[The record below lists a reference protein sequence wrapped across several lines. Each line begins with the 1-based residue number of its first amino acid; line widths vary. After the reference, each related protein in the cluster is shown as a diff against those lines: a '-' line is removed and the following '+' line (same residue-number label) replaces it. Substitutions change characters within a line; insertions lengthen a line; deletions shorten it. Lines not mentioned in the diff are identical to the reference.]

1 METIYSKLGT
11 ENLQELV
18 DGFYDLIVKSDIK
31 HLFDESDI
39 ELVKK
44 KQFMFLSQFLG
55 GPQLYSNE
63 YGHPKMRARHFPH
76 KVTNEAKD
84 IWLVCMKQ
92 AINKLDISE
101 EFKTLLYNHFPHVAQ
116 HMVNS

>member
-1 METIYSKLGT
+1 MESIYSRLG
-11 ENLQELV
+11 EKNLQALV
-18 DGFYDLIVKSDIK
+18 DSFYDLIEISDIK
-31 HLFDESDI
+31 DLFIESDM
-39 ELVKK
+39 ELVRK
-44 KQFMFLSQFLG
+44 KQFLFLSQFLG

-84 IWLVCMKQ
+84 IWLHCMKQ
-92 AINKLDISE
+92 AINTLDVSE
-101 EFKTLLYNHFPHVAQ
+101 EFKILLYNHFPHVAQ